1 MPALIF
7 FLVFCQALGA
17 IVGVFTA
24 LWGELAYLRAL
35 RDGKLSTAERIHLD
49 HIARGLRF
57 GMSLLLV
64 ASLGLVIVAYLLHAP
79 LQPALTA
86 SYWTLMALAL
96 LVVGV
101 SLALSRG
108 RVSFALGSAIIF
120 SGWWFL
126 VYLTFGQL
134 PALSFGTAVALYVV
148 VVALFYALLHYVR
161 LFAQLTHKTTV

>member
-1 MPALIF
+1 MSALVF

-17 IVGVFTA
+17 TIGVFTV

-35 RDGKLSTAERIHLD
+35 RDGKVNAAERIHLD
-49 HIARGLRF
+49 TIAKGLRF
-57 GMSLLLV
+57 GMSLLLI
-64 ASLGLVIVAYLLHAP
+64 ASLGLVIVAYVLHAS

-96 LVVGV
+96 LIVSV

-108 RVSFALGSAIIF
+108 RVSFALGSAVVF

-126 VYLTFGQL
+126 MYLTFGQL
-134 PALSFGTAVALYVV
+134 PALSFGAAGALYVV
-148 VVALFYALLHYVR
+148 VVALFYALLHYAR
-161 LFAQLTHKTTV
+161 FFAQLTHKNTL